1 MLRNEYYLFIIIS
14 LATGLL
20 GLLGSVGIF
29 ISLVIQR
36 KVERLQDILEELID
50 LTYSEEQN
58 LTGPMFRTVQ
68 KYQMHYLIP
77 EQPVK
82 TIMFYVDATIS
93 LVLLIWSLLH
103 LAVFRGSDLL
113 QVLPFLLP
121 VSGAV
126 VILFFFRKLLRY
138 AINPLDNPLLN
149 GIIPPPA
156 KLRSISFLS
165 GYINVSVKAVL
176 KQVRFNL
183 FINHQDSCD
192 LATIIL
198 KEELSFDDFFYF
210 LNIGEEEA
218 PLFAGFGRI
227 SFSFSPDPITEKPSA
242 LRHNIN
248 VPLGKCPWTIFQ
260 EKELEAQLLLF
271 PYGEKHPIQC
281 AFTLHRQG
289 NCFIALDKPETTIIN
304 SILYKA
310 RPESLTLLEN
320 ESEFSPLANAI
331 NSFSKERPRN
341 YSVQG
346 NPFQVCPEDCYID

>member
-1 MLRNEYYLFIIIS
+1 M
-14 LATGLL
+14 

-58 LTGPMFRTVQ
+58 LTGPIYRTVQ

-82 TIMFYVDATIS
+82 TIMFYVDVTIS

-103 LAVFRGSDLL
+103 IAVVPASDIL

-126 VILFFFRKLLRY
+126 VVLFFFRKLLRY
-138 AINPLDNPLLN
+138 AVNPLDNPLLN

-183 FINHQDSCD
+183 FISHEENSD

-210 LNIGEEEA
+210 LNMGNEKT
-218 PLFAGFGRI
+218 PLFAAFGRV
-227 SFSFSPDPITEKPSA
+227 SFSFSPDPITGKPSA

-248 VPLGKCPWTIFQ
+248 VPLGKCPWTIF
-260 EKELEAQLLLF
+260 EGKELEAKLQLF

-281 AFTLHRQG
+281 AYTLHRQG
-289 NCFIALDKPETTIIN
+289 DCFIALDKPETTIIN

-310 RPESLTLLEN
+310 CPDSLNLLEN
-320 ESEFSPLANAI
+320 KSEFSALASAV
-331 NSFSKERPRN
+331 NSFSKESPRS